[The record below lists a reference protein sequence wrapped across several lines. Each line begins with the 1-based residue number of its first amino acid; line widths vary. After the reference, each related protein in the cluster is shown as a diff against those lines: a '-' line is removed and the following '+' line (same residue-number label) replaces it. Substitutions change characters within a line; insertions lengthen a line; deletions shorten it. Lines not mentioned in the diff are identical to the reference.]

1 MTALELIT
9 ASRALLDESTAALFS
24 DAEIL
29 MWINAGERD
38 IAYKTGCLESISELT
53 TTEDVRY
60 VAFTGIKVNAVEL
73 VESGSTT
80 VLVGGDV
87 NYKDTSDNVWKDTT
101 DVVWK
106 DYERNVTIPYAPQST
121 LRITPHH
128 FGHIKLR
135 GETKPQYW
143 VQWGNYILIEPIP
156 NDAYTLNAYLSIY
169 PTDQMSDNADV
180 PEIPYEFHEAIVPYV
195 VMMGKLKAQLYTEAA
210 FKYAEYTI
218 LLQEL
223 IDKHI
228 RRIPARTLDIRV
240 PDEVRTR

>member
-24 DAEIL
+24 DAEVLI
-29 MWINAGERD
+29 WINAGERD
-38 IAYKTGCLESISELT
+38 IAYKTGCLESISSLT
-53 TTEDVRY
+53 TTASVRY

-80 VLVGGDV
+80 TLVSGDV
-87 NYKDTSDNVWKDTT
+87 NWEDTSDTVWKDTS

-106 DYERNVTIPYAPQST
+106 DYERRVTIPYAPQST

-128 FGHIKLR
+128 FGHIPLR
-135 GETKPQYW
+135 GQTKPMYW
-143 VQWGNYILIEPIP
+143 VQWGNYVLIEPIP
-156 NDAYTLNAYLSIY
+156 DAAYTLNAYLSIY
-169 PTDQMSDNADV
+169 PTDQMSSNSDV
-180 PEIPYEFHEAIVPYV
+180 PQIPYEFHEAIVPFV
-195 VMMGKLKAQLYTEAA
+195 AMMGKLKSQLYTEAA
-210 FKYAEYTI
+210 LKYAEYTI

-228 RRIPARTLDIRV
+228 RRIPARTTDIRV
-240 PDEVRTR
+240 PDEVRTK